1 MCVLAE
7 ATPILNICY
16 RIVIDPSG
24 AVAVQ
29 LEVCVLALSHSNPV
43 RLFWSCHK
51 SSRSRGSVVVS
62 KLTCQPGGCVF

>member
-29 LEVCVLALSHSNPV
+29 LEVCVLAEATSVYTFVLELSQIFQE
-43 RLFWSCHK
+43 L
-51 SSRSRGSVVVS
+51 
-62 KLTCQPGGCVF
+62 CQCS